1 MYIIVSIATSY
12 SNKPQSS
19 LLVTLIL
26 VGSLFFLNGITG
38 FRAYKNS
45 IVDVLETGLYFNL
58 LAFAAFSQ
66 YDFKTDVTKQTAVAY
81 TSTIITFILLVGVII
96 YHVYLLVRKDQ
107 PRRGEELN
115 EYPLA
120 PVQPAKDEVTH
131 SVVEIPKPRDQSP
144 PPAEEDNDQIEAK
157 EIICTATPVYQ

>member
-1 MYIIVSIATSY
+1 MF
-12 SNKPQSS
+12 S
-19 LLVTLIL
+19 LSKTAGVT
-26 VGSLFFLNGITG
+26 V
-38 FRAYKNS
+38 YKNLLID
-45 IVDVLETGLYFNL
+45 IVDTILYFNL
-58 LAFAAFSQ
+58 LALSAFSW
-66 YDFKTDVTKQTAVAY
+66 YRYNIDIEKQTAVAY

-144 PPAEEDNDQIEAK
+144 PPEANSDEAQDIQEK
-157 EIICTATPVYQ
+157 RL